1 MQPFHHLLMK
11 AHTAMHKRIMTG
23 AANHKLTAGQP
34 KILEFLSVT
43 GVADQKTIAQHCEI
57 EPATVGSILGRMEES
72 GLITRSREEG
82 NRRSLFVTLTE
93 RGKVAAEQSEKL
105 FREGEETAL
114 AGIDEKDRQL
124 LCKLL
129 DKVYH
134 NLKDAEDK
142 RDE

>member
-23 AANHKLTAGQP
+23 AADFKLTAGQP

-57 EPATVGSILGRMEES
+57 EPATVGSILLRMEEA

-82 NRRSLFVTLTE
+82 NRRSLFVKLTE
-93 RGKVAAEQSEKL
+93 SGKAAAENTKKL
-105 FREGEETAL
+105 FKEGEEAAL
-114 AGIDEKDRQL
+114 VGIDEEQRQL
-124 LCKLL
+124 FCQLL